1 MLVVLAPL
9 SRALRGQ
16 SGRHTVTL
24 LAADARR
31 AFAADAG
38 AGGGDDVLARLW
50 AK

>member
-16 SGRHTVTL
+16 SGRQTINL

-31 AFAADAG
+31 AFSDASG
-38 AGGGDDVLARLW
+38 GGGDDVLARLW